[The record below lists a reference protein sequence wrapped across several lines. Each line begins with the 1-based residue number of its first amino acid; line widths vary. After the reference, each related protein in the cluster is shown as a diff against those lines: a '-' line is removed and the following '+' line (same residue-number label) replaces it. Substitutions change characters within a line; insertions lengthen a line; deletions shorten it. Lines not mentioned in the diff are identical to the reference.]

1 MKRLLSFVLSAALI
15 VSGTYAANSMHIS
28 ADEASSG
35 VGSSATPQTE
45 LDPASSPQI
54 TKEPGAVPDDTP
66 QVSGQ
71 PTVKPD
77 NAPQVSGQP
86 TAKPGDVPQVSEQP
100 TTVPG
105 NTPQVSEQPTTV
117 PSNTPQATVEPS
129 ATPQVTEVTAP
140 IAPQVTQIKGGSKRV
155 KLYWT
160 EQKDASGYY
169 IYYATSKTGTYTRTK
184 TITNPGTCKYVK
196 KSLEQNKTY
205 YFKISA
211 YTLNANGLPVEGELS
226 QAYAAKTITVSATS
240 KGARKYSSIAK
251 FKKSPA
257 YKKYAFLRKANYT
270 KSFAIPGMK
279 TTNVAGFA
287 NNRMFPQGGCT
298 AGAYMLVSAYAYN
311 GEDESVIYVLSR
323 SSKSYITTLVM
334 PNKTKINAMAY
345 DGKNVWLTQGKKVV
359 RFSYE
364 MISKAV
370 ASGNSYTELA
380 AFDETYSIATNGS
393 YMAYRDHV
401 LWIGAYNSKLATR
414 MYGYVVQTGTTG
426 AVSLT
431 RKYYMA
437 MPNRTRAVSFD
448 ANGYM
453 YVVRSSQSN
462 NKQSGYLSQIR
473 TYKPAFSTPA
483 ASGGVAKKA
492 YTKKTTIPP
501 RACGSMVYGQY
512 LYTVFSGCKY
522 SKCTYK
528 VDRVIAIKLTSM
540 R

>member
-1 MKRLLSFVLSAALI
+1 
-15 VSGTYAANSMHIS
+15 
-28 ADEASSG
+28 
-35 VGSSATPQTE
+35 
-45 LDPASSPQI
+45 
-54 TKEPGAVPDDTP
+54 
-66 QVSGQ
+66 
-71 PTVKPD
+71 
-77 NAPQVSGQP
+77 
-86 TAKPGDVPQVSEQP
+86 
-100 TTVPG
+100 
-105 NTPQVSEQPTTV
+105 
-117 PSNTPQATVEPS
+117 
-129 ATPQVTEVTAP
+129 
-140 IAPQVTQIKGGSKRV
+140 
-155 KLYWT
+155 
-160 EQKDASGYY
+160 
-169 IYYATSKTGTYTRTK
+169 
-184 TITNPGTCKYVK
+184 
-196 KSLEQNKTY
+196 
-205 YFKISA
+205 
-211 YTLNANGLPVEGELS
+211 
-226 QAYAAKTITVSATS
+226 
-240 KGARKYSSIAK
+240 
-251 FKKSPA
+251 
-257 YKKYAFLRKANYT
+257 
-270 KSFAIPGMK
+270 
-279 TTNVAGFA
+279 
-287 NNRMFPQGGCT
+287 
-298 AGAYMLVSAYAYN
+298 
-311 GEDESVIYVLSR
+311 
-323 SSKSYITTLVM
+323 M
-334 PNKTKINAMAY
+334 PNKTKINEMAY
-345 DGKNVWLTQGKKVV
+345 DRKNVWLTQGKKVV

-414 MYGYVVQTGTTG
+414 MYGYVVQTNTTG

-453 YVVRSSQSN
+453 
-462 NKQSGYLSQIR
+462 SGYLSQIR

-528 VDRVIAIKLTSM
+528 VDRVIAIKLISM